1 MSGETVVYRNEMNLV
16 PLRRFT
22 STEINLF
29 FAMCNKLKEKDTDT
43 LKLTFEELKTLS
55 NYSSETRNINR
66 FTKELDEVYKKMLE
80 LTIRYEDDE
89 VIERF
94 VLFNQYKIHKK
105 EQYLEISTSPNLKHI
120 LNSITNNFTKFEL
133 QEMTHLKSTYA
144 KNMFRILKQFKH
156 SGYVKLGIDDFKTR
170 LDIPN
175 SYQMN
180 DITKR
185 VLKPIIKELGSIFN
199 NLNINK
205 IKSRKGRKIEY
216 LEFIFDA
223 EKRIHSKRQPQM
235 KDIGKQKQFIS
246 REKTPQWLKERSY
259 HQEIQNEE
267 YDPQFEEKR
276 KEFSK
281 QLEVDWEE

>member
-29 FAMCNKLKEKDTDT
+29 FAMCNKLKDTDT

-55 NYSSETRNINR
+55 NYSSETRNVNR

-156 SGYVKLGIDDFKTR
+156 SGYVKIGIDDFKTR
-170 LDIPN
+170 LDVPN

-205 IKSRKGRKIEY
+205 VKARKGRKIEF
-216 LEFIFDA
+216 LEFIFDS
-223 EKRIHSKRQPQM
+223 EKRLSLIH
-235 KDIGKQKQFIS
+235 I
-246 REKTPQWLKERSY
+246 
-259 HQEIQNEE
+259 
-267 YDPQFEEKR
+267 
-276 KEFSK
+276 
-281 QLEVDWEE
+281 